1 MELEYYFIQYLFSIN
16 RNLLK
21 YENKELYKALFDRY
35 KEEEKKIPP
44 MENRLEVLNKQFLKN
59 ILGGK

>member
-1 MELEYYFIQYLFSIN
+1 MDLEYYFIQYLFSVN
-16 RNLLK
+16 SNLLK

-44 MENRLEVLNKQFLKN
+44 MENRLNELNKIFLN
-59 ILGGK
+59 IIFKS